1 MSHRFTRVCS
11 RISSMTESKIRKRI
25 FDINLGPVRNK
36 TRKKSAILLTDS
48 KGKYISEQIS
58 TESFLDFQIA
68 SKPSIK
74 IETPET
80 AEFIWSILKNLLQ
93 YQDKAIIFLWL
104 GTCDFTIK
112 SHTTKLITLRYTT
125 LNYKTR
131 IQKLIDCL
139 LKYKRQIETR
149 YKYSRV
155 ILLECPPVSIIRHNK
170 DKGHKHPEIFHNQNE
185 KLEKQL
191 KLFNS
196 LVQDIN
202 LSCCPKAKNTVQFIY
217 MSPNFTKDIHVL
229 HKTKGSKGSKGKNR
243 IIQYYINYPLL
254 IDGVQPSELLSK
266 LWLRRICNKVALLC
280 Y

>member
-1 MSHRFTRVCS
+1 MA
-11 RISSMTESKIRKRI
+11 ESKIRKRI

-36 TRKKSAILLTDS
+36 TRKKSAIFLTDR

-58 TESFLDFQIA
+58 TESFLEFKIA
-68 SKPSIK
+68 SQLSITM
-74 IETPET
+74 ETPET
-80 AEFIWSILKNLLQ
+80 AEFIWSILKNLLE
-93 YQDKAIIFLWL
+93 YQDKTIIFLWL

-112 SHTTKLITLRYTT
+112 SYTTKLIRYTT

-131 IQKLIDCL
+131 IQKLVDCL

-149 YKYSRV
+149 YVYSRV

-170 DKGHKHPEIFHNQNE
+170 DKGHKHPEIFHIQNE

-191 KLFNS
+191 KVFNS

-202 LSCCPKAKNTVQFIY
+202 LSYYSKAKNTVQFMH
-217 MSPNFTKDIHVL
+217 MSPSITKDIL

-243 IIQYYINYPLL
+243 KIQYYINYPLL
-254 IDGVQPSELLSK
+254 MVCIQTNYSQSSGYVVYATK
-266 LWLRRICNKVALLC
+266 LHC
-280 Y
+280 YAIKSNQI